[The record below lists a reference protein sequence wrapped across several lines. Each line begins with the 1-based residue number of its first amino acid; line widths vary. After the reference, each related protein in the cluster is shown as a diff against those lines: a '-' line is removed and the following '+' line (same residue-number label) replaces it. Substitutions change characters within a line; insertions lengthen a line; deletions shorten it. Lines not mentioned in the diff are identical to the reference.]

1 MATAILSNSR
11 VHRAR
16 VETSNLQCLLGTVF
30 PHRCLSSLVAIVI
43 VAILATVASAQSP
56 VRWEELYTT
65 NGITVSAG
73 HRAESDLPILRG
85 EGILDVNLYRL
96 LAIVEDVR
104 RHHEWVYRVDFST
117 IMARPDP
124 FHMRAYIRFDF
135 PWPASDRDGIIDVT
149 VKRRWAPHHEIL
161 VQFGRVT
168 DSRRPPM
175 DDVVRVPRS
184 AGSTRLRWLSPD
196 KTHVIYELD
205 SDPGGRLPRWLI
217 RWISKDLPSKILR
230 GLKRQVK
237 RTAQDYDTFLQQWD
251 PRQSWQIDSPSSFEL
266 LGVAPQ
272 NLAQPPTTIDP
283 VQSPPQ

>member
-16 VETSNLQCLLGTVF
+16 VETSILQCLLRNVF
-30 PHRCLSSLVAIVI
+30 PHRCLSSLVAIPI
-43 VAILATVASAQSP
+43 FAILTTVASAQSP

-124 FHMRAYIRFDF
+124 FHMSIHPFRF

-149 VKRRWAPHHEIL
+149 VNDA
-161 VQFGRVT
+161 G
-168 DSRRPPM
+168 PPI
-175 DDVVRVPRS
+175 
-184 AGSTRLRWLSPD
+184 T
-196 KTHVIYELD
+196 K
-205 SDPGGRLPRWLI
+205 
-217 RWISKDLPSKILR
+217 
-230 GLKRQVK
+230 
-237 RTAQDYDTFLQQWD
+237 
-251 PRQSWQIDSPSSFEL
+251 SWCSSV
-266 LGVAPQ
+266 G
-272 NLAQPPTTIDP
+272 
-283 VQSPPQ
+283 